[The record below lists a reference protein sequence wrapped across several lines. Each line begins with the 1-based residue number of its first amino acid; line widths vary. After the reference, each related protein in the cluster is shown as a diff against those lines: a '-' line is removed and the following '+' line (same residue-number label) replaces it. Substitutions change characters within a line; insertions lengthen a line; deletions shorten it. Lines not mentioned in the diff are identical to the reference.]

1 LTLFFEISYNQI
13 DKRLRLF
20 SLTVSLC
27 IRMVKQTKLLNYK
40 PKEKNMKKK
49 VLLVTLL
56 VVAIVASCF
65 AFTACNKNKG
75 DGDKGVKVAMI
86 TDYGD
91 ITDQS
96 FNQTTYEACKAYC
109 GANNIKFKYY
119 KPTGD
124 STEARVASVNA
135 AIAEGYTIIV
145 MPGYAFGGT
154 IVEVAD
160 NNPEIKFVALDV
172 ARGDL
177 LEAKYGK
184 EYDYNPDNPK
194 WTYQLPSNVTCFVY
208 QEEISGYMAG
218 YAAVKE
224 GYKKLGFL
232 GGMAVPAVIR
242 FGYGFVQGVNAA
254 AVELGIAN
262 EVSVNYVYGG
272 KFQGS
277 PEITAAMD
285 TWYQGGTEVVFAC
298 GGGIFTSACEAAT
311 KAGVNGKVIGVDT
324 DQSYNINGKYG
335 AGLCITSA
343 MKGLAPTVNTI
354 LTDIFAGKWENY
366 AGRINKLGMVSG
378 TDASLNYVQLP
389 TATWS
394 MKNFTKEDYATLVGK
409 IFDGTIKISDA
420 IDKMPTTTI
429 TVTTQANIH

>member
-1 LTLFFEISYNQI
+1 
-13 DKRLRLF
+13 
-20 SLTVSLC
+20 
-27 IRMVKQTKLLNYK
+27 M
-40 PKEKNMKKK
+40 
-49 VLLVTLL
+49 
-56 VVAIVASCF
+56 AIVASCF
-65 AFTACNKNKG
+65 AFTACNKDKG

-109 GANNIKFKYY
+109 DANNIKFKYY

-208 QEEISGYMAG
+208 QEEISGFMAG

-242 FGYGFVQGVNAA
+242 FGFGFVQGVNAA
-254 AVELGIAN
+254 AVEMNIAN

-272 KFQGS
+272 KFNGT
-277 PEITAAMD
+277 PEITAVMD

-324 DQSYNINGKYG
+324 DQSYIINGKYG

-366 AGRINKLGMVSG
+366 AGKINKLGMVSG

-389 TATWS
+389 TDTWS
-394 MKNFTKEDYATLVGK
+394 MTNFTKADYATLVGK
-409 IFDGTIKISDA
+409 IFDGTITISDA
-420 IDKMPTTTI
+420 IDKMPATTI
-429 TVTTQANIH
+429 KVTQQDNIH

>member
-1 LTLFFEISYNQI
+1 
-13 DKRLRLF
+13 
-20 SLTVSLC
+20 
-27 IRMVKQTKLLNYK
+27 
-40 PKEKNMKKK
+40 MKKK

-65 AFTACNKNKG
+65 AFTACNKDKG
-75 DGDKGVKVAMI
+75 DGNKGVKVAMI

-208 QEEISGYMAG
+208 QEEISGFMAG

-366 AGRINKLGMVSG
+366 AGKINKLGMVSG

-389 TATWS
+389 TDTWS
-394 MKNFTKEDYATLVGK
+394 MKNFTKEDYATLVKK
-409 IFDGTIKISDA
+409 IFDGTITISDA
-420 IDKMPTTTI
+420 TDKMPTTTI

>member
-1 LTLFFEISYNQI
+1 
-13 DKRLRLF
+13 
-20 SLTVSLC
+20 
-27 IRMVKQTKLLNYK
+27 
-40 PKEKNMKKK
+40 MKKK

-65 AFTACNKNKG
+65 AFTACNKDK
-75 DGDKGVKVAMI
+75 DKGDKGVKVAMI

-109 GANNIKFKYY
+109 DANNIKFKYY

-208 QEEISGYMAG
+208 QEEISGFMAG

-242 FGYGFVQGVNAA
+242 FGYGYVQGVNAA

-366 AGRINKLGMVSG
+366 AGKINKLGMVSG

-389 TATWS
+389 TDTWS
-394 MKNFTKEDYATLVGK
+394 MKNFTKEDYATLVKK
-409 IFDGTIKISDA
+409 IFDGTITISDA
-420 IDKMPTTTI
+420 TDKMPTTTI

>member
-1 LTLFFEISYNQI
+1 
-13 DKRLRLF
+13 
-20 SLTVSLC
+20 
-27 IRMVKQTKLLNYK
+27 
-40 PKEKNMKKK
+40 MKKK

-65 AFTACNKNKG
+65 AFTACNKDK
-75 DGDKGVKVAMI
+75 DKGDKGVKVAMI

-109 GANNIKFKYY
+109 DANNIKFKYY

-208 QEEISGYMAG
+208 QEEISGFMAG

-232 GGMAVPAVIR
+232 GGRAVPAVIR
-242 FGYGFVQGVNAA
+242 FGYGYVQGVNAA

-366 AGRINKLGMVSG
+366 AGKINKLGMVSG

-389 TATWS
+389 TDTWS
-394 MKNFTKEDYATLVGK
+394 MKNFTKEDYATLVKK
-409 IFDGTIKISDA
+409 IFDGTITISDA
-420 IDKMPTTTI
+420 TDKMPTTTI

>member
-1 LTLFFEISYNQI
+1 
-13 DKRLRLF
+13 
-20 SLTVSLC
+20 
-27 IRMVKQTKLLNYK
+27 
-40 PKEKNMKKK
+40 MKKK

-65 AFTACNKNKG
+65 AFTACDKKGDNKG
-75 DGDKGVKVAMI
+75 DDSKMKVAMI

-96 FNQTTYEACKAYC
+96 FNQTTYEASKAFC
-109 GANNIKFKYY
+109 EANGLKFKYY
-119 KPTGD
+119 KPAGD
-124 STEARVASVNA
+124 NTEARVASVEQ
-135 AIAEGYTIIV
+135 AIQEGFNVIV
-145 MPGYAFGGT
+145 MPGYAFGAT
-154 IVEVAD
+154 VVEVAET
-160 NNPEIKFVALDV
+160 NPDVTFVALDV
-172 ARGDL
+172 SKGDL
-177 LEAKYGK
+177 G
-184 EYDYNPDNPK
+184 DNY
-194 WTYQLPSNVTCFVY
+194 TIPSNVATFVY
-208 QEEISGYMAG
+208 REEISGFMAG

-254 AVELGIAN
+254 AVEMNIAN

-272 KFQGS
+272 KFNGT

-285 TWYQGGTEVVFAC
+285 TWYENGTEVVFAC
-298 GGGIFTSACEAAT
+298 GGGIFTSACEAA
-311 KAGVNGKVIGVDT
+311 KKVHGKVIGVDS
-324 DQSYNINGKYG
+324 DQSYVINKYE
-335 AGLCITSA
+335 AGMCVTSA
-343 MKGLAPTVNTI
+343 MKGLAPTVNTVLQAI
-354 LTDIFAGKWENY
+354 KDGNWKKYSGTVSNM
-366 AGRINKLGMVSG
+366 GMVSG

-389 TATWS
+389 TDTWS
-394 MKNFTKEDYATLVGK
+394 MTKFTKADYATLVGK

>member
-1 LTLFFEISYNQI
+1 
-13 DKRLRLF
+13 
-20 SLTVSLC
+20 
-27 IRMVKQTKLLNYK
+27 
-40 PKEKNMKKK
+40 MKKK

-65 AFTACNKNKG
+65 AFTACNKDKG
-75 DGDKGVKVAMI
+75 KGDKGVKVAMI

-242 FGYGFVQGVNAA
+242 FGYGYVQGVNAA

-429 TVTTQANIH
+429 TVTQQANIH

>member
-1 LTLFFEISYNQI
+1 
-13 DKRLRLF
+13 
-20 SLTVSLC
+20 
-27 IRMVKQTKLLNYK
+27 
-40 PKEKNMKKK
+40 MKKK

-65 AFTACNKNKG
+65 AFTACNKDKG

-109 GANNIKFKYY
+109 DANNIKFKYY

-208 QEEISGYMAG
+208 QEEISGFMAG

-242 FGYGFVQGVNAA
+242 FGFGFVQGVNAA
-254 AVELGIAN
+254 AVEMNIAN

-272 KFQGS
+272 KFNGT
-277 PEITAAMD
+277 PEITAVMD

-324 DQSYNINGKYG
+324 DQSYIINGKYG

-366 AGRINKLGMVSG
+366 AGKINKLGMVSG

-389 TATWS
+389 TDTWS
-394 MKNFTKEDYATLVGK
+394 MTNFTKADYATLVGK
-409 IFDGTIKISDA
+409 IFDGTITISDA

-429 TVTTQANIH
+429 KVTTQDYIH

>member
-1 LTLFFEISYNQI
+1 
-13 DKRLRLF
+13 
-20 SLTVSLC
+20 
-27 IRMVKQTKLLNYK
+27 
-40 PKEKNMKKK
+40 MKKK

-65 AFTACNKNKG
+65 AFTACNKDKG
-75 DGDKGVKVAMI
+75 KGDKGVKVAMI

-429 TVTTQANIH
+429 TVTQQANIH

>member
-1 LTLFFEISYNQI
+1 
-13 DKRLRLF
+13 
-20 SLTVSLC
+20 
-27 IRMVKQTKLLNYK
+27 
-40 PKEKNMKKK
+40 MKKK

-56 VVAIVASCF
+56 VVAIVSSCF
-65 AFTACNKNKG
+65 AFTACNKDKG

-109 GANNIKFKYY
+109 DANNIKFKYY

-208 QEEISGYMAG
+208 QEEISGFMAG

-242 FGYGFVQGVNAA
+242 FGFGFVQGVNAA
-254 AVELGIAN
+254 AVEMNIAN

-272 KFQGS
+272 KFNGT
-277 PEITAAMD
+277 PEITAVMD

-324 DQSYNINGKYG
+324 DQSYIINGKYG

-366 AGRINKLGMVSG
+366 AGKINKLGMVSG

-389 TATWS
+389 TDTWS
-394 MKNFTKEDYATLVGK
+394 MTKFTKADYATLVGK
-409 IFDGTIKISDA
+409 IFDGTITISDA
-420 IDKMPTTTI
+420 IDKMPATTI
-429 TVTTQANIH
+429 KVTQQDNIH

>member
-1 LTLFFEISYNQI
+1 
-13 DKRLRLF
+13 
-20 SLTVSLC
+20 
-27 IRMVKQTKLLNYK
+27 
-40 PKEKNMKKK
+40 MKKK

-65 AFTACNKNKG
+65 AFTACNKDKG

-109 GANNIKFKYY
+109 DANNIKFKYY

-208 QEEISGYMAG
+208 QEEISGFMAG

-242 FGYGFVQGVNAA
+242 FGFGFVQGVNAA
-254 AVELGIAN
+254 AVEMNIAN

-272 KFQGS
+272 KFNGT
-277 PEITAAMD
+277 PEITAVMD

-324 DQSYNINGKYG
+324 DQSYIINGKYG

-366 AGRINKLGMVSG
+366 AGKINKLGMVSG

-389 TATWS
+389 TDTWS
-394 MKNFTKEDYATLVGK
+394 MTNFTKADYATLVGK
-409 IFDGTIKISDA
+409 IFDGTITISDA

-429 TVTTQANIH
+429 KVTTQDNIK

>member
-1 LTLFFEISYNQI
+1 
-13 DKRLRLF
+13 
-20 SLTVSLC
+20 
-27 IRMVKQTKLLNYK
+27 
-40 PKEKNMKKK
+40 MKKK

-65 AFTACNKNKG
+65 AFTACNKKGDDKG
-75 DGDKGVKVAMI
+75 DGSKMKVAMI

-96 FNQTTYEACKAYC
+96 FNQTTYEASKAFC
-109 GANNIKFKYY
+109 EANGLKFKYY
-119 KPTGD
+119 KPAGD
-124 STEARVASVNA
+124 STEDRVASVEQ
-135 AIAEGYTIIV
+135 AIQEGFNVIV
-145 MPGYAFGGT
+145 MPGYAFGAT
-154 IVEVAD
+154 VVEVAET
-160 NNPEIKFVALDV
+160 NPDVTFVALDV
-172 ARGDL
+172 SQGDL
-177 LEAKYGK
+177 GANY
-184 EYDYNPDNPK
+184 
-194 WTYQLPSNVTCFVY
+194 TIPSNVATFVY
-208 QEEISGYMAG
+208 REEISGFMAG

-254 AVELGIAN
+254 AVEMKIAN
-262 EVSVNYVYGG
+262 EVTVNYRYGG
-272 KFQGS
+272 KFNGT

-285 TWYQGGTEVVFAC
+285 TWYENGTEVVFAC
-298 GGGIFTSACEAAT
+298 GGGIFTSACEAA
-311 KAGVNGKVIGVDT
+311 KKVHGKVIGVDT
-324 DQSYNINGKYG
+324 DQSYIINGKYG

-366 AGRINKLGMVSG
+366 AGKINKLGMVSG

-389 TATWS
+389 TDTWS
-394 MKNFTKEDYATLVGK
+394 MTNFTKADYATLVGK
-409 IFDGTIKISDA
+409 IFDGTITISDA

-429 TVTTQANIH
+429 KVTTQDNIH

>member
-1 LTLFFEISYNQI
+1 
-13 DKRLRLF
+13 
-20 SLTVSLC
+20 
-27 IRMVKQTKLLNYK
+27 
-40 PKEKNMKKK
+40 MKKK

-65 AFTACNKNKG
+65 AFTACNKDKG

-109 GANNIKFKYY
+109 DANNIKFKYY

-194 WTYQLPSNVTCFVY
+194 WTYQLPSNVTSFVY
-208 QEEISGYMAG
+208 QEEISGFMAG

-242 FGYGFVQGVNAA
+242 FGFGFVQGVNAA
-254 AVELGIAN
+254 AVEMNIAN

-272 KFQGS
+272 KFNGT
-277 PEITAAMD
+277 PEITAVMD

-324 DQSYNINGKYG
+324 DQSYIINGKYG

-366 AGRINKLGMVSG
+366 AGKINKLGMVSG

-394 MKNFTKEDYATLVGK
+394 MTKFTKADYATLVGQ
-409 IFDGTIKISDA
+409 IFDGTITISDA
-420 IDKMPTTTI
+420 TDKMPTTTI
-429 TVTTQANIH
+429 KVTQQPNIK

>member
-1 LTLFFEISYNQI
+1 M
-13 DKRLRLF
+13 K
-20 SLTVSLC
+20 
-27 IRMVKQTKLLNYK
+27 KLLAIILAAL
-40 PKEKNMKKK
+40 M
-49 VLLVTLL
+49 LVPML
-56 VVAIVASCF
+56 A
-65 AFTACNKNKG
+65 ACDRSGTQKG
-75 DGDKGVKVAMI
+75 DYKVAMI

-109 GANNIKFKYY
+109 DANNIKFKYY

-208 QEEISGYMAG
+208 QEEISGFMAG

-242 FGYGFVQGVNAA
+242 FGFGFVQGVNAA
-254 AVELGIAN
+254 AVEMNIAN

-272 KFQGS
+272 KFNGT
-277 PEITAAMD
+277 PEITAVMD

-324 DQSYNINGKYG
+324 DQSYIINGKYG

-366 AGRINKLGMVSG
+366 AGKINKLGMVSG

-389 TATWS
+389 TDTWS
-394 MKNFTKEDYATLVGK
+394 MTKFTKADYATLVGK
-409 IFDGTIKISDA
+409 IFDGTITISDA
-420 IDKMPTTTI
+420 IDKMPATTI
-429 TVTTQANIH
+429 KVTKQDNIH

>member
-1 LTLFFEISYNQI
+1 
-13 DKRLRLF
+13 
-20 SLTVSLC
+20 
-27 IRMVKQTKLLNYK
+27 
-40 PKEKNMKKK
+40 MKKK

-65 AFTACNKNKG
+65 AFTACNKDKDKG
-75 DGDKGVKVAMI
+75 NEGVKVAMI

-232 GGMAVPAVIR
+232 GGRAVPAVIR

-409 IFDGTIKISDA
+409 IFDGTITISDA

-429 TVTTQANIH
+429 TVTQQANIH